1 MEEQRRI
8 STQGGD
14 YAERGNIRKERG
26 VNVSENGFLIA
37 ETVVG
42 VLHQQI
48 TMGQQQGAG
57 QRIPPGEFATIG
69 VPTLPAVQ
77 PIHEA
82 TLNQL
87 DKLVVEH
94 EPSQVIHLHGQP
106 GTGKSTL
113 VARLAEKISPNRF
126 NRGILWFDLAR
137 ATPRDL
143 MVRTLYLLDG
153 TSVGNELQA
162 RPNVPLREFFWGR
175 LTESDGRWLIVVDH
189 LSRPQDLLE
198 ILPAASK
205 DAGACRVL
213 SIGHSGILHLPDPWS
228 VKPVLLSRVE
238 LHEALE
244 IFRQALGPERA
255 NGFEPTLKEIVEA
268 LDGHLQLIVT
278 SARLFQSGATSPQR
292 YLERLRQHDEQ
303 RALHAD
309 HLADTLERLVQ
320 ELSASQQ
327 HLFDCIG
334 VLGEGDWSVEL
345 LAAVAMRR
353 PGDMLDDLA
362 ALVAANVIERRS
374 DPTARSAGTETDQER
389 ARPGPTD
396 WYRAGGLAR
405 EVALRRLK
413 GRGDYHLRAAQTLMA
428 RYLLDRAEELVA
440 DLRSRPAVAGR
451 PEHKLAPGSEAFI
464 RGFRAGIAA
473 DMPHLRQALRWAI
486 EREDWPLVRRFA
498 TLPYTALIQRLTTNS
513 FELTLDLSMGT
524 ISEPT
529 VWPPDDPPYLHVPAL
544 VPSQLW
550 TVHPGT
556 RPVSDNDK
564 NARRPATFVSEKA
577 GQPRVECELNWRL
590 TACRIVGGVFHR
602 ASFTNA
608 RWTGVQ
614 APDLVLVDV
623 DMGSCQMLAC
633 DFSSNTWVGVKARN
647 ASLRESSL
655 RRALLRDVHLN
666 GASLERVDFSY
677 AVLERVRLTG
687 ANLRGANFTGAIL
700 KETSL
705 RHADLR
711 DASFQGAEFHGV
723 DWSEALVAP
732 EQLAQLW
739 NTKDCAPELPGRNAS
754 GNETGGARDRDAMT
768 APRVDEGFLKD
779 LIPKASPG
787 NDPSIEKRDLR
798 GIYIAQ
804 LQSFGLRAAGADLRA
819 AALSGPA
826 IHLGSSDFTGA
837 HLNGATLREARLPKC
852 NFTHANLRAADLRS
866 ANLEGAI
873 LDHAIVRSA
882 RCDGAILTQARL
894 VAADF
899 TGAGLHKSRLERADL
914 QRANLAE
921 TDLRQ
926 AVLRGANLTGASLAG
941 ADLRQADLSDAVLD
955 EADLRGADLR
965 GATIEE
971 EQLCRATN
979 TGKARLPL
987 DREVYFNN
995 QNYSERLP
1003 DLPAFLRFSQ
1013 WSGIYSGISFPPRL
1027 DLQGAVLDGIFV
1039 EVHLDELKLSFARLK
1054 GSFSHCTVRNSCLR
1068 DARITGILSN
1078 VDLQG
1083 SDLTG
1088 AWLSDASLV
1097 VCDLRG
1103 AQVTEEQLRQAA
1115 RLRGAYLPDGEL
1127 YDGRYDLP
1135 GDMQDAI
1142 NAGLD
1147 PEDKA
1152 AIREFCRSRERVK
1165 AKPFR

>member
-1 MEEQRRI
+1 MD
-8 STQGGD
+8 TQGNTSIGD
-14 YAERGNIRKERG
+14 VAGRDIHKI
-26 VNVSENGFLIA
+26 SENVFLFV
-37 ETVVG
+37 ERFV
-42 VLHQQI
+42 QY
-48 TMGQQQGAG
+48 QQQGAG
-57 QRIPPGEFATIG
+57 SRIPPGKFATVGI
-69 VPTLPAVQ
+69 PALSAVQ

-87 DKLVVEH
+87 DKLVVERK
-94 EPSQVIHLHGQP
+94 PSQVIHLHGLP
-106 GTGKSTL
+106 GTGKSML
-113 VARLAEKISPNRF
+113 VARLAEKISPDRF

-153 TSVGNELQA
+153 TSAGNELQA
-162 RPNVPLREFFWGR
+162 RPDVPLREFFWGR

-189 LSRPQDLLE
+189 LFRPQDLLE
-198 ILPAASK
+198 ILPAAPK

-213 SIGHSGILHLPDPWS
+213 SIGQSGILHLPDPWS

-244 IFRQALGPERA
+244 IYRQALGHERA
-255 NGFEPTLKEIVEA
+255 NGFEPILKEIVEA

-278 SARLFQSGATSPQR
+278 SARLLQSGATSPQR
-292 YLERLRQHDEQ
+292 YLERLRQHEEQ
-303 RALHAD
+303 RALHAN

-362 ALVAANVIERRS
+362 ALVAANVIERRP
-374 DPTARSAGTETDQER
+374 DPTARSASTETDQER

-428 RYLLDRAEELVA
+428 RYLLDRAEELAA

-464 RGFRAGIAA
+464 SGFRAEMAA
-473 DMPHLRQALRWAI
+473 EMPHLRQALRWAV
-486 EREDWPLVRRFA
+486 EHEDWPLVRRFA
-498 TLPYTALIQRLTTNS
+498 ALPYTALIQRLTTNS

-529 VWPPDDPPYLHVPAL
+529 VWPLEPDDPPYLSIPAL

-550 TVHPGT
+550 TVHPGA
-556 RPVSDNDK
+556 RPVSDDDR

-577 GQPRVECELNWRL
+577 GQPRAECDLNWHL
-590 TACRIVGGVFHR
+590 TACHLVDGVFR
-602 ASFTNA
+602 RTTFTNA
-608 RWTGVQ
+608 RWTGVR
-614 APDLVLVDV
+614 APELILIDV
-623 DMGSCQMLAC
+623 DMGSCQMPAC
-633 DFSSNTWVGVKARN
+633 DFSNNTWVGVKARN

-711 DASFQGAEFHGV
+711 DASFQGAEFNGV

-739 NTKDCAPELPGRNAS
+739 DAEGCTPELPRRDAS
-754 GNETGGARDRDAMT
+754 GNERGGARDRDAMT

-779 LIPKASPG
+779 LIPKAGPG

-798 GIYIAQ
+798 GIHIAQ

-819 AALSGPA
+819 AALLGPA
-826 IHLGSSDFTGA
+826 IRLDSSDFTGA
-837 HLNGATLREARLPKC
+837 HLNGATLRAARLPKC
-852 NFTHANLRAADLRS
+852 NFTRANLRAADLQS

-899 TGAGLHKSRLERADL
+899 TGAGLHGSRLERADL

-921 TDLRQ
+921 TDLRE
-926 AVLRGANLTGASLAG
+926 ADLRGANLAGASLAG
-941 ADLRQADLSDAVLD
+941 ADLRQADLSGAVLD

-979 TGKARLPL
+979 TGKARLPR

-1013 WSGIYSGISFPPRL
+1013 WSGIYTGVSFPSKL
-1027 DLQGAVLDGIFV
+1027 DLQGAVLDGNFSR
-1039 EVHLDELKLSFARLK
+1039 VHLDELNLSFARLK
-1054 GSFSHCTVRNSCLR
+1054 GIFSHCTMRNTCLR

-1142 NAGLD
+1142 SAGLD

-1152 AIREFCRSRERVK
+1152 AMREFCQSRERVK
-1165 AKPFR
+1165 AKLFR